1 MKLSA
6 ILAALFAFDAQAFV
20 PAAPKAAAP
29 LVAVRGNPFEDAI
42 AGIQDAFNNIL
53 KGDETSPTVA
63 IPDVDVEDVDVD
75 AEDVEAGIEAAPEI
89 EADE

>member
-20 PAAPKAAAP
+20 PAAPKAAR

-53 KGDETSPTVA
+53 KGDDTSPTVA